1 MDRKIGKR
9 LSILMNHQIAR
20 ANEKLKSIDLT
31 YAQANVLLQLKVV
44 ISLSQDDLCKRLLL
58 DKARVSRLVKQLEEK
73 DYINKNISTTDRR
86 IFEISISEK
95 GMMTIDYILAML
107 DECNEYIL
115 KGLSENEVNQ
125 LIMTLDKLVENV
137 KEGD

>member
-9 LSILMNHQIAR
+9 LSVLMNLQIAR
-20 ANEKLKSIDLT
+20 ANEKLKLIDLT
-31 YAQANVLLQLKVV
+31 YAQANVLLQLRVA

-73 DYINKNISTTDRR
+73 GYINKNVSTTDRR
-86 IFEISISEK
+86 IFEISISDK
-95 GMMTIDYILAML
+95 GMMTIEDILAML

-115 KGLSENEVNQ
+115 KGLSEKEVNQ
-125 LIMTLDKLVENV
+125 LIKTLDKLVENV
-137 KEGD
+137 KDGE

>member
-9 LSILMNHQIAR
+9 LSILMNHQIAH
-20 ANEKLKSIDLT
+20 ANERLKSIDLT
-31 YAQANVLLQLKVV
+31 YAQANVLLQLKVA

-86 IFEISISEK
+86 IFEISITDK
-95 GMMTIDYILAML
+95 GMMTIEDILEML
-107 DECNEYIL
+107 DECNEFIL
-115 KGLSENEVNQ
+115 NGLSENEVNQ
-125 LIMTLDKLVENV
+125 LIITLDKLVKNV
-137 KEGD
+137 KDGD

>member
-9 LSILMNHQIAR
+9 LSILMNHQIVR

-86 IFEISISEK
+86 IFEISISDK
-95 GMMTIDYILAML
+95 GMMTIDHILAML

-137 KEGD
+137 RGGE

>member
-9 LSILMNHQIAR
+9 LSILMNHQIAY

-31 YAQANVLLQLKVV
+31 YAQANVLLQLKVDK
-44 ISLSQDDLCKRLLL
+44 SLSQDDLCKRLLL

-73 DYINKNISTTDRR
+73 DYINKNVSTMDRR
-86 IFEISISEK
+86 IFEISITEK
-95 GMMTIDYILAML
+95 GMMTIDDILAML

-137 KEGD
+137 RGGE

>member
-31 YAQANVLLQLKVV
+31 YAQANVLLQLKVA

-73 DYINKNISTTDRR
+73 DYINKNISTIDRR
-86 IFEISISEK
+86 IFEISITDK
-95 GMMTIDYILAML
+95 GMMTIEDILEML
-107 DECNEYIL
+107 DECNEFIL

-137 KEGD
+137 KDGD

>member
-9 LSILMNHQIAR
+9 LSILMNHQIAH
-20 ANEKLKSIDLT
+20 ANERLKSIDLT
-31 YAQANVLLQLKVV
+31 YAQANVLLQLKVA

-86 IFEISISEK
+86 IFEISISDK
-95 GMMTIDYILAML
+95 GMMAIEDILEML

-137 KEGD
+137 RGGE

>member
-31 YAQANVLLQLKVV
+31 YAQANVLLQLKVA

-73 DYINKNISTTDRR
+73 DYINKNISTIDRR
-86 IFEISISEK
+86 IFEISITDK
-95 GMMTIDYILAML
+95 GMMTIEDILEML
-107 DECNEYIL
+107 DECNEFIL

-125 LIMTLDKLVENV
+125 LIRTLDKLVENV
-137 KEGD
+137 KDGD

>member
-9 LSILMNHQIAR
+9 LSILMNHQIVR

-86 IFEISISEK
+86 IFEISISDK
-95 GMMTIDYILAML
+95 GMMAIEDILEML

>member
-9 LSILMNHQIAR
+9 LSILMNHQIAH
-20 ANEKLKSIDLT
+20 ANERLKSIDLT
-31 YAQANVLLQLKVV
+31 YAQANVLLQLKVA

-86 IFEISISEK
+86 IFEISITDK
-95 GMMTIDYILAML
+95 GMMTIEDILEML
-107 DECNEYIL
+107 DECNEFIL
-115 KGLSENEVNQ
+115 NGLSENEVNQ
-125 LIMTLDKLVENV
+125 LIITLDKLVENV
-137 KEGD
+137 KDGD

>member
-9 LSILMNHQIAR
+9 LSILMNHQIAY

-31 YAQANVLLQLKVV
+31 YAQANVLLQLKVAK
-44 ISLSQDDLCKRLLL
+44 SLSQDDLCKRLLL

-73 DYINKNISTTDRR
+73 DYINKNVSTTDRR
-86 IFEISISEK
+86 IFEISITEK
-95 GMMTIDYILAML
+95 GMMTIDDILAML

-137 KEGD
+137 RGGE

>member
-9 LSILMNHQIAR
+9 LSILMNHQIVR
-20 ANEKLKSIDLT
+20 ANERLKSIDLT
-31 YAQANVLLQLKVV
+31 YAQANVLLQLKVA

-86 IFEISISEK
+86 IFEISITDK
-95 GMMTIDYILAML
+95 GMMTIEDILEML
-107 DECNEYIL
+107 DECNEFIL
-115 KGLSENEVNQ
+115 NGLSENEVNQ
-125 LIMTLDKLVENV
+125 LIITLDKLVENV
-137 KEGD
+137 KDGD

>member
-31 YAQANVLLQLKVV
+31 YAQANVLLQLKVAK
-44 ISLSQDDLCKRLLL
+44 SLSQDDLCKRLLL

-86 IFEISISEK
+86 IFEISISDK
-95 GMMTIDYILAML
+95 GMMAIEDILEML